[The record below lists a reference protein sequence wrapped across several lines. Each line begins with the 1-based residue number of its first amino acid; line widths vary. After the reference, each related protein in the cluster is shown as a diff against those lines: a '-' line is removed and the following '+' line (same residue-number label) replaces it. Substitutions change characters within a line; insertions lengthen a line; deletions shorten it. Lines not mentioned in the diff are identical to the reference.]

1 MDGVIARV
9 CLLELH
15 GYASLRLEFAF
26 HFGVGV
32 DRKRFANGR
41 KAQCATTYHDFVRR
55 YRNYV
60 AGKEVTL
67 FVGNVLVFAM
77 LILRNSTLH

>member
-15 GYASLRLEFAF
+15 GHASLRLEFTF
-26 HFGVGV
+26 HSGVGV
-32 DRKRFANGR
+32 DCKRFANGR
-41 KAQCATTYHDFVRR
+41 KAKCATAYHDFIRR

-77 LILRNSTLH
+77 LILRSGTLH

>member
-1 MDGVIARV
+1 MIARV
-9 CLLELH
+9 SLLELH
-15 GYASLRLEFAF
+15 GYASLWLEFAF
-26 HFGVGV
+26 HFGGGV

-41 KAQCATTYHDFVRR
+41 KTKCATAYHDFIRR

-77 LILRNSTLH
+77 LILRSGTLH